1 MILANEYNTFQLKRQ
16 EKLDIALV
24 PTQASKL
31 VTHESIRWN
40 MAYNVQTDNTPL
52 VP

>member
-24 PTQASKL
+24 VYPLAQGVGL
-31 VTHESIRWN
+31 VVLSHHLP
-40 MAYNVQTDNTPL
+40 NVE
-52 VP
+52 